1 MNEIKVRRGDLFY
14 VDLPQNKKN
23 IQSGIRPCVVVSND
37 KANTFAPVIHVIP
50 LTTRTK
56 RMMPTHT
63 ILNNRYLPETSVA
76 MAEQELLVNK
86 NQLLERIGSCSRD
99 EITKINKTIMVQNGL
114 MDFVMELIHQTSN
127 NNLVLA

>member
-1 MNEIKVRRGDLFY
+1 MNKIEIKRGDIFY
-14 VDLPQNKKN
+14 VDLPKNRKN

-50 LTTRTK
+50 LTTRIK
-56 RMMPTHT
+56 RMLPTHV
-63 ILNNRYLPETSVA
+63 ILNNKYLPETSVA

-86 NQLLERIGSCSRD
+86 DQLLEKLGSCSRD
-99 EITKINKTIMVQNGL
+99 ELMKINKTILVQNGL
-114 MDFVMELIHQTSN
+114 LSFVKELMIET

>member
-1 MNEIKVRRGDLFY
+1 MNKIEIKRGDIFY
-14 VDLPQNKKN
+14 VDLPKNRKN

-50 LTTRTK
+50 LTTRIK
-56 RMMPTHT
+56 RMLPTHV
-63 ILNNRYLPETSVA
+63 ILNNKYLPETSVA

-86 NQLLERIGSCSRD
+86 DQLLEKLGSCSRD
-99 EITKINKTIMVQNGL
+99 ELMKINKAILVQNGL
-114 MDFVMELIHQTSN
+114 LSFVKELMIET